1 MKKRIFAAVTAAAL
15 SASVLNLLPAYAVTY
30 QEATVDY
37 GNFVHIDVI
46 DSSNEPVGVNMKLM
60 DADGICVAKFAG
72 DGSDGDPWNNSEIGF
87 DPASTDNTR
96 YEVGWADAEKYVP
109 DGYKLLYKN
118 ERTEDESGINLLHEG
133 ETEDVMIHYIPEE
146 EPETDLTVPANTI
159 AFYADPDHLSRI
171 TDTTFKINSVTFHSK
186 EIAAQPQSI
195 MYYQTDEI
203 TGYTTIKVSYSS
215 ILAAGN
221 STAAPLLHDTET
233 EYILCR
239 LHLSEI
245 SEDYTEDGK
254 YLYDNGT
261 VQCEVDLVH
270 DSEGNFSSMLII
282 GHSIVNMVIPDEDGY
297 IEFYAEKNSMRASSQ
312 INFAVNNGEVKHSA
326 TIEDIAYAAEK
337 SVITFKAP
345 DFPDRGVNL
354 YNVPAGSYT
363 IEFEKL
369 PSAYSDPGVIPIT
382 VTDSTDV
389 KSISI
394 RLKDY
399 EEPDVTEPAPL
410 PEGHTVYPEDNILN
424 ILVKNESGELIP
436 DAEMKLQHGL
446 IIDTFNSG
454 GTLYDSG
461 AADPTI
467 KWQEIG
473 GDPINMF
480 IPYEDFVR
488 ASGAENAFGIKVPGW
503 LSAQKSPVC
512 FTAGETQDVT
522 LYVKDAEQEADL
534 MLPAGYYG
542 LYTDPKW
549 AQDSSDCTSYLYM
562 GDEPVYLNPED
573 GIGSYCGISTYYTAE
588 SIGPVIYAGLCERDA
603 EPEQKQFIT
612 KPEIS
617 TEATEFVKHRMHVSQ
632 ISEDF
637 RDDGRYLYK
646 DWVIDP
652 RCNTEENGCIIFIK
666 SEGFINVVLPD
677 ENGFVEFYAEKEE
690 RYCETYIFFNFS
702 ANSSSTTR
710 VDQTGIVA
718 TDSFTDYYT
727 AVSLPDTGVV
737 LTNVPAREYTLSF
750 TSVPDDYKMPEKM
763 TLNIEDTQ
771 GVQTIEIILQEKYT
785 MGDIDIDGDVDLADA
800 VLALSHYASVCAGTS
815 SPLNVAQQVLADVN
829 MDGNI
834 NLMDTS
840 AILSFYA
847 KSAAGLTPEW

>member
-1 MKKRIFAAVTAAAL
+1 MKRRFFAGLTAAAVM
-15 SASVLNLLPAYAVTY
+15 AAMMNVLPAHAVTY

-46 DSSNEPVGVNMKLM
+46 DSSNEPVDVNMKLM

-72 DGSDGDPWNNSEIGF
+72 DGSDGDPWNNSEIRF

-109 DGYKLLYKN
+109 NGYKMLYK
-118 ERTEDESGINLLHEG
+118 DEWPKGENTINQLHAG
-133 ETEDVMIHYIPEE
+133 ETEDVEIHYIPEE

-171 TDTTFKINSVTFHSK
+171 TDTTFKMNSVTFNSK

-203 TGYTTIKVSYSS
+203 TGYTTTRVSYSS
-215 ILAAGN
+215 TLSTGD

-233 EYILCR
+233 EYILYR
-239 LHLSEI
+239 THLSEI

-297 IEFYAEKNSMRASSQ
+297 IEFYAEKNSRRASSQ

-326 TIEDIAYAAEK
+326 VIMGIAYAAEK

-363 IEFEKL
+363 IEFENV

-436 DAEMKLQHGL
+436 DAVMKLQHGL

-473 GDPINMF
+473 GDPISMF
-480 IPYEDFVR
+480 IPYEEFVR
-488 ASGAENAFGIKVPGW
+488 ASGAENAFGMEVPGW
-503 LSAQKSPVC
+503 LSAQKGSVS
-512 FTAGETQDVT
+512 FKAGETQDVT
-522 LYVKDAEQEADL
+522 LYLKDTEQEADIT
-534 MLPAGYYG
+534 LPAGYYG

-562 GDEPVYLNPED
+562 DDEPVYLNPED
-573 GIGSYCGISTYYTAE
+573 GSGNYGDVSTYYTAE
-588 SIGPVIYAGLCERDA
+588 SFGPAIYAGLCARDS

-617 TEATEFVKHRMHVSQ
+617 TEAAEFVKHRMHVSQ

-652 RCNTEENGCIIFIK
+652 RCNTAENGCIIFIK
-666 SEGFINVVLPD
+666 SEGFVNVVLPD
-677 ENGFVEFYAEKEE
+677 EDGYVEFYVEKEE

-702 ANSSSTTR
+702 STSSSTTR
-710 VDQTGIVA
+710 VEYAGIVA
-718 TDSFTDYYT
+718 ADSFTDYYT

-750 TSVPDDYKMPEKM
+750 TSVPYGYELPENVKIN
-763 TLNIEDTQ
+763 LEDQ
-771 GVQTIEIILQEKYT
+771 LGIQTVEIILQEKNT
-785 MGDIDIDGDVDLADA
+785 TGDIDIDGDVDVDDA
-800 VLALSHYASVCAGTS
+800 LLALSHYASDCAGTS
-815 SPLNVAQQVLADVN
+815 SPLNTAQQVLADVN

-834 NLMDTS
+834 NLVDAS

-847 KSAAGLTPEW
+847 KNAAGLTPEW